1 MIPNLKKK
9 LFFFF
14 WWGGGGFEEEGG
26 GGGLGRLGEW
36 LGEESEVSDLIKN
49 PNLKQNVIG
58 FFLL

>member
-1 MIPNLKKK
+1 M
-9 LFFFF
+9 
-14 WWGGGGFEEEGG
+14 GGGGFEEEGG